1 MEIAFVA
8 LTALS
13 AIGKMNAAN
22 AQAQAAVTQ
31 GDQQAA
37 NQVKT
42 TDMQAGQATAAFLG
56 SGFTFAGT
64 AKTAVADIFQ
74 TGKTDV
80 QRIDENANTAAKNAI
95 SQGRAAAIGTIASSA
110 GMYAM
115 GAGSGSGSAGAMFDT
130 AGSYLP
136 TSGIEDI
143 NQLGFGNDAYNMATI
158 ANARAGNV
166 P

>member
-22 AQAQAAVTQ
+22 AAASAAVTQ

-64 AKTAVADIFQ
+64 AKTAVSDIFQ
-74 TGKTDV
+74 TGLTDV
-80 QRIDENANTAAKNAI
+80 NRIDTNANTAAKNDIA
-95 SQGRAAAIGTIASSA
+95 QGRAAAIGPIASAA
-110 GMYAM
+110 GLYAM
-115 GAGSGSGSAGAMFDT
+115 GAGGGTGSAGAMFAT

-136 TSGIEDI
+136 AGGIEDI
-143 NQLGFGNDAYNMATI
+143 NQMGFGNDAYNMSTI